1 MENRIFAPEMIVGFV
16 PELLA
21 YLDVTVAVAL
31 GSILAGSLWGMVLAA
46 LRLSNKRLLKA
57 FSAAYVYIMRCTPS
71 IVLLFLVFYGLP
83 VLAREFNVRLE
94 DVSRAYFAIIAFS
107 LIFGAYISEVFRAA
121 YLSVPRGQYE
131 AAVSIGLSPWQAFYQ
146 IMLPQSALVAL
157 PNFGNSTV
165 NLLKEGALASTIGLI
180 DLLGKGNL
188 IIAQHYGA
196 YALEIYL
203 ACLFI
208 YWGVTSVVSKLCLK
222 LEARLSVWRAAG
234 RKRDSYNWHKIVPGW
249 LKRKEKGGAA
259 NGSGYGLH
267 V

>member
-1 MENRIFAPEMIVGFV
+1 MENRIFAPEMIAGFV

-21 YLDVTVAVAL
+21 YLDVTLAVAL
-31 GSILAGSLWGMVLAA
+31 GSILAGSLWGMVLTAF
-46 LRLSNKRLLKA
+46 RLSGKRLLRA
-57 FSAAYVYIMRCTPS
+57 FSIAYVYIMRCTPS

-83 VLAREFNVRLE
+83 VLAREFHVRLE
-94 DVSRAYFAIIAFS
+94 DMSRAYFAIIAFS
-107 LIFGAYISEVFRAA
+107 MIFGAYISEVFRAA
-121 YLSVPRGQYE
+121 YLAVPKGQYE
-131 AAVSIGLSPWQAFYQ
+131 AAVSIGLSPWQAFRQ
-146 IMLPQSALVAL
+146 VMLPQSAVVAL

-208 YWGVTSVVSKLCLK
+208 YWGVTSVVSSLCLK
-222 LEARLSVWRAAG
+222 LEARLSVWHAAKG
-234 RKRDSYNWHKIVPGW
+234 KTDARPRRGIVPGW
-249 LKRKEKGGAA
+249 LKRKERGGAPD
-259 NGSGYGLH
+259 GSGFSLH